1 MNTSFKTLDEVYKRY
16 PYNTLSKF
24 QAIARKYGF
33 TNKEAKDYLTNNVIH
48 DQKVP
53 PPKFMHI
60 YSKHPNAYQM
70 DTFFYREEKTPYEQ
84 SSRHQ
89 RCYLMIINI
98 NSRKAYAYKMND
110 KGDGE
115 VLKALNKFI
124 NEVKDIYSIT
134 SDQDKAYLS
143 NAVLSFMKDHDIRY
157 RTTTDNDHDKLAI
170 INRFMRTI
178 RDLRDR
184 NEEDILDIVDAYN
197 DMPHKSLSN
206 KAPNEFTDED
216 ERKYIEQQN
225 QNNPYDFQPNEKVR
239 VVLDSNPFAKKR
251 SKVSKVSYIIDSRV
265 GNQFL
270 IKAADGS
277 VDLMPGYKLV
287 RSRLNVPQAQTIKNS
302 KRGIVS
308 EIVYYYPDTNQYEV
322 LFDNGDRDII
332 PAANLREGN
341 PTRLSRMEREYW
353 IKQKDIP
360 ASIRKWL

>member
-1 MNTSFKTLDEVYKRY
+1 MEVNKSFKSLDEVYKRY

-24 QAIARKYGF
+24 QSIARKYGF
-33 TNKEAKDYLTNNVIH
+33 TNKEAKDHLTNNVVH

-70 DTFFYREEKTPYEQ
+70 DTFFYREEKTPY
-84 SSRHQ
+84 
-89 RCYLMIINI
+89 LMFINI

-110 KGDGE
+110 KGASE

-124 NEVKDIYSIT
+124 KETQDIYSIT

-184 NEEDILDIVDAYN
+184 NKEDILKIVDAYN
-197 DMPHKSLSN
+197 DMPHRSIGN

-216 ERKYIEQQN
+216 EQKYIEQQN
-225 QNNPYDFQPNEKVR
+225 QNNPYDFQPDEKVR
-239 VVLDSNPFAKKR
+239 IVLDSNPFAKKR
-251 SKVSKVSYIIDSRV
+251 SKVSKVSYVIDSRV

-270 IKAADGS
+270 IKASDGS

-302 KRGIVS
+302 KRGIVQ

-322 LFDNGDRDII
+322 LFDNRDRDVI

-353 IKQKDIP
+353 I
-360 ASIRKWL
+360 

>member
-1 MNTSFKTLDEVYKRY
+1 METQSLSTISRSFKSLDELYKRY

-24 QAIARKYGF
+24 QSIARKYGF
-33 TNKEAKDYLTNNVIH
+33 TNKEAKHYLENNVVH

-70 DTFFYREEKTPYEQ
+70 DTFFYREEKTPY
-84 SSRHQ
+84 
-89 RCYLMIINI
+89 LMIINI
-98 NSRKAYAYKMND
+98 NSRKAYAYKMTD
-110 KGDGE
+110 KGAGE

-124 NEVKDIYSIT
+124 NEVQVIYSII

-143 NAVLSFMKDHDIRY
+143 NAVLSFMKDHNIIY

-184 NEEDILDIVDAYN
+184 NEGDILDIVDAYN
-197 DMPHKSLSN
+197 DMPHRSLGN
-206 KAPNEFTDED
+206 KAPKDFTDED

-251 SKVSKVSYIIDSRV
+251 SNVSKVSYVIDSRV

-270 IKAADGS
+270 IKASDGS
-277 VDLMPGYKLV
+277 VDLIPGYKLV

-302 KRGIVS
+302 KRGIVQ

-322 LFDNGDRDII
+322 LFDNGDRDVI

-353 IKQKDIP
+353 IKQKSIP